1 MVLSRMRDCSLSP
14 RSLAPRLLRGFCG
27 KLGFL
32 SLGLVLLGCGRS
44 PDRYGTLAERDLVAS
59 FSLAR
64 VASETSKID
73 FGTPE
78 ARSHLVAGWSG
89 DRREAGR
96 GRSFV
101 RTTGS
106 RSTLRFTVI
115 QPRRLEVRFRCRP
128 GARQRSEPIILS
140 ISLNGHPLEFLE
152 LRPRLATYTIT
163 LPEERLKV
171 GENHLEFAYR
181 SDQVGP
187 GSAEPTP
194 RVAWYLLEF
203 PGASGSQPTA
213 EVDKG
218 SLYLPWGTQ
227 VDFFLTLAPPSFFS
241 VERVGFHGAG
251 SGRLSFSV
259 TTDASGERVI
269 SEFTAP
275 AGEGRVPLPI
285 AAREAV
291 RIRLRAVADGT
302 ARGQSGVRVG
312 HPTIWFPSTSSD
324 DPPQETSLGRGSG
337 NRPHVFVYLIDTLR
351 TDHLGCYGYEKPISP
366 NIDRFAA
373 EATLFENAVGQSSW
387 TRSSVASL
395 LTGLWP
401 GAHGTNGRRDR
412 LPEEA
417 ETVAEMLAANGYLTA
432 AFMTNPNTARNF
444 GFAQGFEVFRQV
456 RRPST
461 RSDNVNRHVISWL
474 QEVALDRPLFVYIH
488 TIDPHDP
495 YLPPED
501 FRRRFAPQS
510 EELAVKIATQPR
522 RQTWG
527 SAASVLEQLRDLYDA
542 EIAFNDRS
550 FGEFLS
556 VLRRLDLYE
565 NSFVVLV
572 SDHGE
577 EFREHGA
584 WTHGKNL
591 HGETLNFPFIVKFP
605 YQEQGVRRTEVTQ
618 HIDLVPTLADYI
630 GIAVPSFV
638 EGRSLVDPR
647 RGETETRASGDGAV
661 FSHLHLD
668 GPLSTSVVDG
678 DWKLIVRALRRGGTV
693 RELYNWRTDFG
704 ELQNRVEELPILA
717 ATLDTL
723 LEEKLRGRGL
733 RLGAEEAEIDEE
745 LERNLRALGYLN

>member
-1 MVLSRMRDCSLSP
+1 MDD
-14 RSLAPRLLRGFCG
+14 RSLWPGVLTPRLLPGFCD
-27 KLGFL
+27 KLWFL

-44 PDRYGTLAERDLVAS
+44 PDRHGTLAEKDLVAS

-96 GRSFV
+96 ERSFV

-115 QPRRLEVRFRCRP
+115 EPRSLEVRFRCRP
-128 GARQRSEPIILS
+128 GARERSEPIILS

-152 LRPRLATYTIT
+152 LRPRIASYAIT
-163 LPEERLKV
+163 LPEERLEA
-171 GENHLEFAYR
+171 GENLLEFAYR

-187 GSAEPTP
+187 GRVERPP

-203 PGASGSQPTA
+203 LGASGSQPTA
-213 EVDKG
+213 DADKG
-218 SLYLPWGTQ
+218 LLYLPWGSQ
-227 VDFFLTLAPPSFFS
+227 VDFFLTLTPPSFFS
-241 VERVGFHGAG
+241 LDRVGFHRMG
-251 SGRLSFSV
+251 SGSLSLSV
-259 TTDASGERVI
+259 TTDAGGERVI
-269 SEFTAP
+269 SEFTVP
-275 AGEGRVPLPI
+275 AGETRVSLPI
-285 AAREAV
+285 AARDAV
-291 RIRLRAVADGT
+291 RLRLRAVSERAERVQG
-302 ARGQSGVRVG
+302 GVRVL
-312 HPTIWFPSTSSD
+312 HPTVWLPSTSGD
-324 DPPQETSLGRGSG
+324 DPPRETSLRRESG

-351 TDHLGCYGYEKPISP
+351 TDHLGCYGYERPITP

-417 ETVAEMLAANGYLTA
+417 ETVAEMLAVNGYLTA

-461 RSDNVNRHVISWL
+461 RSDNVNRHVVSWL
-474 QEVALDRPLFVYIH
+474 EEVALDRPLFVYIH

-495 YLPPED
+495 YLPPEE
-501 FRRRFAPQS
+501 FRRRFAPGS

-527 SAASVLEQLRDLYDA
+527 SAASVLEQLKDLYDA
-542 EIAFNDRS
+542 EIAFNDLS

-591 HGETLNFPFIVKFP
+591 HGESLNFPFIVKFP
-605 YQEQGVRRTEVTQ
+605 YQEEGVRRTEVTQ

-630 GIAVPSFV
+630 GIAAPSFV
-638 EGRSLVDPR
+638 EGRSLVDSR
-647 RGETETRASGDGAV
+647 RGGRGASGNGAV

-678 DWKLIVRALRRGGTV
+678 DWKLIVRALRRGGTA
-693 RELYNWRTDFG
+693 RELYNWRTDSG
-704 ELQNRVEELPILA
+704 ELQNRVEDLPILA

-723 LEEKLRGRGL
+723 LKEKLLGRGL

>member
-1 MVLSRMRDCSLSP
+1 
-14 RSLAPRLLRGFCG
+14 
-27 KLGFL
+27 
-32 SLGLVLLGCGRS
+32 
-44 PDRYGTLAERDLVAS
+44 VAS

-78 ARSHLVAGWSG
+78 ARSHLAAGWSG

-96 GRSFV
+96 ERSFV

-106 RSTLRFTVI
+106 RSILRFTVI
-115 QPRRLEVRFRCRP
+115 EPRSLEVRFSCRP
-128 GARQRSEPIILS
+128 SARQRTEPIILS

-152 LRPRLATYTIT
+152 LRPRLASYTIT
-163 LPEERLKV
+163 LPEEWLEA
-171 GENHLEFAYR
+171 GENRLEFAYR
-181 SDQVGP
+181 SDQSGP
-187 GSAEPTP
+187 GSAERPP

-203 PGASGSQPTA
+203 IGASGSQPTA
-213 EVDKG
+213 DADKG
-218 SLYLPWGTQ
+218 LLYLPWGSQ
-227 VDFFLTLAPPSFFS
+227 VDFYVTLTPPSIFTL
-241 VERVGFHGAG
+241 ERVGFHGKG
-251 SGRLSFSV
+251 SGRLSLSV
-259 TTDASGERVI
+259 TTDEAAERVVR
-269 SEFTAP
+269 EFTAP
-275 AGEGRVPLPI
+275 AGESRVSLPI

-291 RIRLRAVADGT
+291 RVRLSAVSEGT
-302 ARGQSGVRVG
+302 ARVQGGVRVVQ
-312 HPTIWFPSTSSD
+312 PTIWLRSTSGD
-324 DPPQETSLGRGSG
+324 DPPREASLRREPGR
-337 NRPHVFVYLIDTLR
+337 RPHVFVYLIDTLR
-351 TDHLGCYGYEKPISP
+351 TDHLGCYGYERPITP

-444 GFAQGFEVFRQV
+444 GFSQGFELFRQV

-461 RSDNVNRHVISWL
+461 RSDNVNRHVVSWL
-474 QEVALDRPLFVYIH
+474 EEVALDRPLFVYIH

-495 YLPPED
+495 YLPPEE
-501 FRRRFAPQS
+501 FRRRFAPRS

-527 SAASVLEQLRDLYDA
+527 SAASVLEQLKDLYDA

-605 YQEQGVRRTEVTQ
+605 YQEEGVRRTEVTQ

-630 GIAVPSFV
+630 GIATPSFV
-638 EGRSLVDPR
+638 EGRSLVEPR
-647 RGETETRASGDGAV
+647 RPETGASGSRAV

-693 RELYNWRTDFG
+693 RELYNWRTDSG
-704 ELQNRVEELPILA
+704 ELQNRVEDLPILA

-723 LEEKLRGRGL
+723 LEEKLLGGEL